1 MTVVNVGVVG
11 VGLLGSAVAGRLL
24 AGGFK
29 VAGYDPDPAGVEAL
43 AAKGL
48 RKAGSVA
55 DAARGADAVFTI
67 LPTLEAVETVVMGAG
82 GLLETAPG
90 AVVIQMS
97 TISTELARRLAE
109 AAAEKGVPFLDTPI
123 SGTSAMVARGDC
135 TILVAGDEGV
145 AESCQPLFSALGNLT
160 IHLGAPGN
168 ATLAKL
174 CTNLLVALNTASLA
188 EAFVL
193 GAKGGL
199 DHAKM
204 LEVISKTAGGSR
216 MADIRGP
223 SMVSGDYSAQMKM
236 ELFLKDLRLMAEEA
250 ERGGLTLPMLDT
262 ARELYGQAS
271 GDGRALQDLASVCGH
286 LEKMAGIER

>member
-1 MTVVNVGVVG
+1 MTVTNVGVIG
-11 VGLLGSAVAGRLL
+11 VGLLGSAVAERLL
-24 AGGFK
+24 AGGFQ
-29 VAGYDPDPAGVEAL
+29 VAGYDVDPAGVEAL
-43 AAKGL
+43 ASKGL
-48 RKAGSVA
+48 RGAESAA
-55 DAARGADAVFTI
+55 DAVKGADAVFTI
-67 LPTLEAVETVVMGAG
+67 LPTLEIVEAVVMGPG

-97 TISTELARRLAE
+97 TISTELTRRLAD
-109 AAAEKGVPFLDTPI
+109 AAAKKGVPFLDTPI
-123 SGTSAMVARGDC
+123 SGTSSMVARGDC

-160 IHLGAPGN
+160 MHLGAAGM

-188 EAFVL
+188 EAMVL

-199 DHAKM
+199 DHAKV
-204 LEVISKTAGGSR
+204 LEVINKTAGGSR

-223 SMVSGDYSAQMKM
+223 LMVSGDYSAQMKM

-250 ERGGLTLPMLDT
+250 EQGGVTLPMLNT
-262 ARELYGQAS
+262 ARELYGQAA

-286 LEKMAGIER
+286 LEKMAGVER